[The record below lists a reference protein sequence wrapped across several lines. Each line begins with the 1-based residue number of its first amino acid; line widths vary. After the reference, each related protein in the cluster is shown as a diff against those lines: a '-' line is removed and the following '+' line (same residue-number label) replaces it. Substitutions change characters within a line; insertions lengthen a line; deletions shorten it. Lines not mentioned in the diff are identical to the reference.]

1 MAENGSVIIKIL
13 GDDKDF
19 SNKLKSLGNSATN
32 IMKVTAAGAATAAS
46 AVAALG
52 AAAVNAYADYE
63 QLVGGVKTLFK
74 ESEAAVLEYANNAYI
89 SAGMSA
95 NKYMET
101 VTSFSA
107 SLLQGLGN
115 DTQAAADMGDMAVR
129 DMADNANKMGTSME
143 TIVQTYQSLSRGN
156 YAMLDSLKLGYGGTK
171 AEMERLIATAAK
183 LDSSVK
189 ANDMSFAN
197 MVKAIHA
204 VQVEMGI
211 AGATEEEAAD
221 TIQGSVASMQAAWQ
235 NMLVGLGDSTQD
247 FDGLLTKFID
257 SVGTAAK
264 NILPRVEVVLSG
276 MRQLV
281 AGLVPEI
288 TAALPRVTNELLPEL
303 TAVGLEAISSLVQG
317 ITDNGDALAE
327 GALSIISTLG
337 EGILE
342 LLPMMGEMAA
352 SLITSLAAGMT
363 ENLPNMIPVAVDAIG
378 ALVESLTENA
388 GDILQAGISIIAA
401 LGEGVVEALPNLIQ
415 TVPQIVT
422 NIADT
427 INQNATKLVLTA
439 AGLIVQLGVGLI
451 QAIPVLVTNI
461 PAIIEAIVKA
471 FFAFQWVNLGSTL
484 ISAVGN
490 GVKSMG
496 GALRQA
502 GADVSEALAGKIR
515 ELPAKLLQIGK
526 DAVAG
531 LAKGIKDAV
540 PNLLKAAG
548 EMSGNLLSNI
558 TGFFQIQSP
567 SKVMNEK
574 VGAMLVAGVAQGIT
588 QNKSKAVQ
596 AAEEMSRELLTAAE
610 QYAEDKKFYNEMT
623 LQEEQEFWEH
633 MKTLKEFTAEDQAKI
648 DKKIYS
654 AKQAIL
660 EEEKRLME
668 EHQAEVEA
676 REKEMQASAE
686 RISGFKGLFDSA
698 ESEDV
703 SGKDLISN
711 LESQM
716 DAIEKYRDNLE
727 ALKEKGVSGS
737 LFEELAGM
745 GPDAADEIEALNK
758 LTAKQLDEYIALYEE
773 KKAVA
778 EEIAQGFFSVGE
790 EAAATLQETSA
801 EGAAEGV
808 EKQENAV
815 TESTKTLVEAAKEEV
830 SAFRTDFVTIGAD
843 LMAGLGEGIEN
854 GESGVVS
861 AMEKVLRAAVK
872 KAREEMDIHS
882 PSRVMAAIGDFMA
895 QGIGVGWKDRMEE
908 VNASISHS
916 LSDGLES
923 RLTNAY
929 ARMKSAMDSGM
940 NRLSGDLAVQAK
952 GTSNY
957 TTNTTTTREG
967 DFIVQIEKI
976 VNEGKGTVAGMMEEF
991 EFIRR
996 QKAMATGGA

>member
-1 MAENGSVIIKIL
+1 MAENGSVIIKIK
-13 GDDKDF
+13 GDDSDF
-19 SNKLKSLGNSATN
+19 TSKLKSLGSSATN
-32 IMKVTAAGAATAAS
+32 VMKVTAAGATAAAS
-46 AVAALG
+46 AVAVLG
-52 AAAVNAYADYE
+52 VAAVNAYADYE
-63 QLVGGVKTLFK
+63 QLAGGVKTLFK
-74 ESEAAVLEYANNAYI
+74 ESEAAVLEYANNAFI

-95 NKYMET
+95 NAYMET
-101 VTSFSA
+101 ITSFSA
-107 SLLQGLGN
+107 SLLQSLGN

-156 YAMLDSLKLGYGGTK
+156 YAMLDNLKLGFGGTK

-204 VQVEMGI
+204 VQREMGI
-211 AGATEEEAAD
+211 TGATEEEAAS

-235 NMLVGLGDSTQD
+235 NLMVGLGDSTQD

-257 SVGTAAK
+257 SVGVAAS

-276 MRQLV
+276 MGKLV

-303 TAVGLEAISSLVQG
+303 TAIGIEAVGSLVQG

-337 EGILE
+337 EGVLE

-352 SLITSLAAGMT
+352 SLMTSLAEGMT
-363 ENLPNMIPVAVDAIG
+363 ENLPDMVPVAVDTIG
-378 ALVESLTENA
+378 SLAESLTENA
-388 GDILQAGISIIAA
+388 GDILQAGISILAA
-401 LGEGVVEALPNLIQ
+401 LGEGIVNALPDLIQ
-415 TVPQIVT
+415 TVPQIV
-422 NIADT
+422 ISISDV
-427 INQNATKLVLTA
+427 INQNATSLVLTA
-439 AGLIVQLGVGLI
+439 AGLIVQLGIGLV
-451 QAIPVLVTNI
+451 QAIPMLVANI
-461 PAIIEAIVKA
+461 PVIIEAIVKA

-496 GALRQA
+496 GAMRQA

-526 DAVAG
+526 DAVVG

-548 EMSGNLLSNI
+548 EMSSNLLSNI

-574 VGAMLVAGVAQGIT
+574 VGAMLVAGVAQGILE
-588 QNKSKAVQ
+588 NKSKAVQ
-596 AAEEMSRELLTAAE
+596 AAEEMSRELMTAAE
-610 QYAEDKKFYNEMT
+610 QYVEDKKFYNEMT

-633 MKTLKEFTAEDQAKI
+633 MKTLNEFSAEELAKI

-654 AKQAIL
+654 AKEAIL
-660 EEEKRLME
+660 AEEKRLME
-668 EHQAEVEA
+668 EHEAEVKK
-676 REKEMQASAE
+676 REQEIQSSAD
-686 RISGFKGLFDSA
+686 RISGFKSLFDGV

-703 SGKDLISN
+703 SGKDLIAN

-716 DAIEKYRDNLE
+716 DAIEKYRDNLAE
-727 ALKEKGVSGS
+727 LQEKGVSGS

-745 GPDAADEIEALNK
+745 GPDAADEIAALND
-758 LTAKQLDEYIALYEE
+758 LTAKQLDKYIALYEE
-773 KKAVA
+773 KKTAA
-778 EEIAQGFFSVGE
+778 EEIAKGFYSVGE
-790 EAAATLQETSA
+790 EAATALQET
-801 EGAAEGV
+801 ETDGIAEGV
-808 EKQENAV
+808 EEQESSV
-815 TESTKTLVEAAKEEV
+815 TESTRLLVEAAKEEAG
-830 SAFRTDFVTIGAD
+830 SFKIDFETIGAD
-843 LMAGLGEGIEN
+843 LMAGMETGIEN

-861 AMEKVLRAAVK
+861 AIETVLRAAVK
-872 KAREEMDIHS
+872 KAKEEMDINS
-882 PSRVMAAIGDFMA
+882 PSRVMAMIGDYMA
-895 QGIGVGWKDRMEE
+895 QGVGMGWKNRMAE

-923 RLTNAY
+923 RMTNAY
-929 ARMKSAMDSGM
+929 ARMKAAMDNGM
-940 NRLSGDLAVQAK
+940 QKLSGDLAIQAK
-952 GTSNY
+952 GASNY
-957 TTNTTTTREG
+957 TTNHNTTREG

-976 VNEGKGTVAGMMEEF
+976 INDGKGAVADVLQEA

-996 QKAMATGGA
+996 QKALATGGA